1 MKMNHKYAFSEYVKK
16 CHETVKIKTIKK
28 SWKNM
33 ENVFF
38 FLQKFM
44 GISLNC
50 KILCVVKRRGKKYPE
65 KSNTKNFKT
74 VLEGLFLFF

>member
-1 MKMNHKYAFSEYVKK
+1 MRQKKNLLIKKKLGLTVSMKMNHKYAFSEYVKK

-38 FLQKFM
+38 F
-44 GISLNC
+44 
-50 KILCVVKRRGKKYPE
+50 Y
-65 KSNTKNFKT
+65 KN
-74 VLEGLFLFF
+74 LWAFL

>member
-50 KILCVVKRRGKKYPE
+50 KILCVVKRRGENIWKKVTR
-65 KSNTKNFKT
+65 KILKLCS
-74 VLEGLFLFF
+74 